1 MIRTT
6 REKSFEQEKRIASAI
21 GGKMVIGSGS
31 TPFLKGDVVVDNLLI
46 EAKTRMEPCKTIQ
59 VKKAWLDTAKEQA
72 LATKKGNYAV
82 AISFG
87 ERKDYFIIE
96 DTYMLDLYQSREA
109 LMAVIDMLGELDNAS
124 VEDLDNI
131 TVSGIMQLIRRYIG

>member
-6 REKSFEQEKRIASAI
+6 REKSFEQEKRIANAL

-31 TPFLKGDVVVDNLLI
+31 TPFLKGDVIVNNMLI
-46 EAKTRMEPCKTIQ
+46 EAKTRMEPSKTIK
-59 VKKAWLDTAKEQA
+59 VFKEWLETAKEQSI
-72 LATKKGNYAV
+72 ATKKRDYAV

-87 ERKDYFIIE
+87 DKKDYFIIE